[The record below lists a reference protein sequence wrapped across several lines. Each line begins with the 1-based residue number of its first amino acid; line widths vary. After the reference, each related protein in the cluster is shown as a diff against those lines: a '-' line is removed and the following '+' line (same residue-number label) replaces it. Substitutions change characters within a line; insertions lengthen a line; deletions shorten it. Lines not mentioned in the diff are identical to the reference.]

1 MSSSSSLFDVLNPWT
16 WSTKRRLTGT
26 DDDFADALRQY
37 PELWKELFTGTKI
50 LCCPVSGSLIVDEIT
65 QEVLMSHILIPQRS
79 GGEYRTLRGEYIY
92 FSGTELIC
100 GVGFAEPRDVKVI
113 TTSQLSDS
121 NSNKTAT
128 IYRIARP
135 LVGGIG
141 GAPEDSDEVNLQ
153 TMFKYMVVLRSFP
166 EVESAFVVLDDY
178 IKEINFVGSKSADGF
193 SRIQPSLAAS
203 LQLQWQRTTDKL
215 ARTNALCTAI
225 GSGPEAT
232 KRLIG
237 QVIESYLMHAVSAT
251 VYPWVCARR

>member
-1 MSSSSSLFDVLNPWT
+1 MSSSGGFLDILNPFT
-16 WSTKRRLTGT
+16 WNAKRRLTGT
-26 DDDFADALRQY
+26 DDAFSDVLRQY
-37 PELWKELFTGTKI
+37 PELYKELFSGTKI

-65 QEVLMSHILIPQRS
+65 QELLMSHILIPQRS
-79 GGEYRTLRGEYIY
+79 GGEYRTMRGEHVY

-100 GVGFAEPRDVKVI
+100 GAGFAEAREVKVI
-113 TTSQLSDS
+113 TTSSLSDPS
-121 NSNKTAT
+121 SNKSAM

-203 LQLQWQRTTDKL
+203 LQLQWQRATDKL

-237 QVIESYLMHAVSAT
+237 QVRLPHPSVTACRSRAVLRH
-251 VYPWVCARR
+251 C